1 MTADFYLEGGLVP
14 LECEHCG
21 ARVRVKKASPMQT
34 SVQWTRS
41 AVRECAEFAVAS
53 AAGDRAAR
61 PNALVA
67 TCVKLRD
74 SIERAV
80 RCGELRAG

>member
-1 MTADFYLEGGLVP
+1 MTADFYLEGGLAP
-14 LECEHCG
+14 LACEHCG
-21 ARVRVKKASPMQT
+21 ARVRVKKASAMQT
-34 SVQWTRS
+34 SVQWTRA
-41 AVRECAEFAVAS
+41 AVSECAEFT
-53 AAGDRAAR
+53 GGQ

-74 SIERAV
+74 SIERAA